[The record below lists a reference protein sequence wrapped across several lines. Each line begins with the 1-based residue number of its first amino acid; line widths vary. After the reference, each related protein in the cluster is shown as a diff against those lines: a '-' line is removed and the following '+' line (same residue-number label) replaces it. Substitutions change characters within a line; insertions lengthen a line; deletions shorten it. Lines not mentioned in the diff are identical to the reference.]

1 VGYFEVWLHYGK
13 PGLGVLWGDASCRLG
28 VRLMQDHF
36 VGFVVWVIGCV
47 VMFASGGTLFTG
59 LDNVDGW
66 VLVVTIGQ
74 DVSMIVPIMGEQGLR
89 VCSEVVVG

>member
-1 VGYFEVWLHYGK
+1 
-13 PGLGVLWGDASCRLG
+13 
-28 VRLMQDHF
+28 MQDRF